1 MSPKNKNIQ
10 YGKKDLL
17 PKDAF
22 APKNVKMRISIMLD
36 LDVIDEFK
44 ARGAKQREGYQT
56 LINKALREYL
66 WGLKPF
72 GGLTKEELLKMASD
86 PESTFIKKLKSAIK

>member
-1 MSPKNKNIQ
+1 MSTKSKKIQ

-17 PKDAF
+17 PHDAF
-22 APKNVKMRISIMLD
+22 EPKNVKMRISIMLD
-36 LDVIDEFK
+36 LDIIDEFK
-44 ARGAKQREGYQT
+44 VRSAKQREGYQT
-56 LINKALREYL
+56 LVNKALREYL
-66 WGLKPF
+66 WGIKPF

>member
-1 MSPKNKNIQ
+1 MSTKNKNIQ

-22 APKNVKMRISIMLD
+22 EPKNVKMRISIMLD

-44 ARGAKQREGYQT
+44 TRGSKQREGYQT

-66 WGLKPF
+66 WGIKPF

-86 PESTFIKKLKSAIK
+86 PESTFIKKLKSSIK